1 MKLQYNRKEVI
12 FLSVFTALCLLM
24 IFVPTGF
31 GRAIYVNAVGA
42 KAKVLATNDSMMY
55 QTGIVR
61 MGEQRCTVEVL
72 TGPHKG
78 EQVEG
83 INLLTGRLEF
93 DKVFTKGQL
102 AWVLLEQDHDNNVI
116 FTNMV
121 DQYRFAKELQ
131 LMALFALL
139 LIIFSGF
146 TGIRTLLS
154 FLFAFLSIWKI
165 LIPLSLKGYSPML
178 LALMVGTTLTVV
190 TLLLVGGC
198 TKKALA
204 AIIGAV
210 GSSLITCLLAVL
222 FTLYLGV
229 HGSVMQWSESL
240 LYAGYMKLDLTKL
253 FQAAVYLSCSGAILD
268 LSIDISAALNEII
281 EKKPSISAKELV
293 VSGLTIGKSVVGSQ
307 TTTLLLAYMGSYLT
321 VMMVYMAQ
329 GTPIMSILN
338 SKTIAAEILH
348 TFVGCIGLVL
358 VSPLTSL
365 VCGWLYTRK
374 SAKQRTVLE
383 NEGSPLLEPM
393 D

>member
-1 MKLQYNRKEVI
+1 MRLQFNRKEAI
-12 FLSVFTALCLLM
+12 FLCIFSLFCLVLLF
-24 IFVPTGF
+24 IPTGF

-42 KAKVLATNDSMMY
+42 KARVLRTNDTMMY

-61 MGEQRCTVEVL
+61 MGEQRCTVEIL
-72 TGPHKG
+72 SGPHTG
-78 EQVEG
+78 EQYEG
-83 INLLTGRLEF
+83 INLLTGKLEF
-93 DKVFTKGQL
+93 DKVFTEGQL
-102 AWVLLEQDHDNNVI
+102 AWVLLEKDSANKVI

-121 DQYRFAKELQ
+121 DHYRLSKEIQ

-139 LIIFSGF
+139 LVVFSGY
-146 TGIRTLLS
+146 TGIRTILS
-154 FLFAFLSIWKI
+154 FLFSFLAIWKV
-165 LIPLSLKGYSPML
+165 LIPFALKGYDPML
-178 LALMVGTTLTVV
+178 VALLVGNTLTIM

-198 TKKALA
+198 TKKASA
-204 AIIGAV
+204 AIVGSV
-210 GSSLITCLLAVL
+210 GSSLMTCFLAVL
-222 FTLYLGV
+222 FTWYFQI

-240 LYAGYMKLDLTKL
+240 LYAGYMKLDLTKI

-268 LSIDISAALNEII
+268 LSIDISAALNEIV
-281 EKKPSISAKELV
+281 EKKPDISAKELV
-293 VSGLTIGKSVVGSQ
+293 ASGLTIGKSVVGSQ

-365 VCGWLYTRK
+365 VCGYLYTRK
-374 SAKQRTVLE
+374 PTQDKDC
-383 NEGSPLLEPM
+383 PHK
-393 D
+393 